1 MVDFDAPLR
10 AAMKAFGQ
18 PAVYTPKGGQP
29 FAVTGVFDREYL
41 EVKFN
46 EMGAAL
52 SSRRPVLGLRA
63 AAIPAGVCL
72 AQGDSVEVGGATW
85 KVVTVEPDSH
95 GHVFLG
101 LQGTGGLR

>member
-1 MVDFDAPLR
+1 MAVNFDRALV
-10 AAMKAFGQ
+10 AAMKAFGE
-18 PAVYTPKGGQP
+18 PAVYTPKGGAA
-29 FAVTGVFDREYL
+29 FAATGVFDREYL

-46 EMGAAL
+46 DLGAAI

-63 AAIPAGVCL
+63 ASVPAGVCL
-72 AQGDSVEVGGATW
+72 AQGDTVEVGGGTW

-101 LQGTGGLR
+101 LQGTR

>member
-1 MVDFDAPLR
+1 MAVDFDR
-10 AAMKAFGQ
+10 ALVAGMKAFGQ
-18 PAVYTPKGGQP
+18 AAVYSPKGGQP

-46 EMGAAL
+46 DIGAAI

-63 AAIPAGVCL
+63 ASVPAGVCL
-72 AQGDSVEVGGATW
+72 AQGDTAEVGGGTW

-95 GHVFLG
+95 GHIFLG
-101 LQGTGGLR
+101 LQGTR